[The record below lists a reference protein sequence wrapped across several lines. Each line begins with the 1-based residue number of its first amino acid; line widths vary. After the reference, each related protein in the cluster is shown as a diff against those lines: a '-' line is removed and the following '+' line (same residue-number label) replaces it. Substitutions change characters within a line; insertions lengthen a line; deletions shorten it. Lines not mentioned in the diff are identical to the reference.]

1 MVWVT
6 NAWVDENYDNL
17 LLVLIHERQIGGP
30 IPSML
35 SVDLAVLAIFG
46 TMSVSLISIAG
57 TLANLSYFPVIVRPP
72 EEDPF
77 HFK

>member
-1 MVWVT
+1 
-6 NAWVDENYDNL
+6 
-17 LLVLIHERQIGGP
+17 
-30 IPSML
+30 ML
-35 SVDLAVLAIFG
+35 SVDLAALAIFG